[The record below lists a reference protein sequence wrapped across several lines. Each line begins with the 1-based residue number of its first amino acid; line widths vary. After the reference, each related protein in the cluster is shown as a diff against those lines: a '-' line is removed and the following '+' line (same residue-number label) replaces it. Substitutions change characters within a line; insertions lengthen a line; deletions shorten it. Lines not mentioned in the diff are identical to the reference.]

1 MEAASAAAAANH
13 DLPVIAIALCINR
26 QNDGLRA
33 KLARKLGDQRMM
45 RNSGRVDRDLVC
57 AGPHH
62 GTPVFKRSNAT
73 ARRERNGKLCR
84 DTPNGRQESRTAV
97 ARSRNIEHHE
107 LVRAFLVVP
116 RRKSHRIARIT
127 QPDKVHAPYHAR
139 PCGIQTR
146 NDAMSE
152 AHAADLKKLSSR
164 REPAS
169 PLFSG

>member
-1 MEAASAAAAANH
+1 MEAASAASAAPALKISTKCSG
-13 DLPVIAIALCINR
+13 DLAPPEAMAMPLCINR

-33 KLARKLGDQRMM
+33 KLARKLGDQFRA
-45 RNSGRVDRDLVC
+45 RDGGRVDRDLVC

-127 QPDKVHAPYHAR
+127 R
-139 PCGIQTR
+139 
-146 NDAMSE
+146 SE
-152 AHAADLKKLSSR
+152 EHTSELQSR
-164 REPAS
+164 
-169 PLFSG
+169 